1 MAQVLTTP
9 GRQITRGQKWTIAGA
24 ALVVVAMGLVLAA
37 SRQLTRLAHDRIIAA
52 LEEHFESRVE
62 LKSLDVTLFPS
73 ARVAASGLVLEHKHR
88 TDVPP
93 LIIDQVTAET
103 SLLELF

>member
-24 ALVVVAMGLVLAA
+24 ALVGVAMGLVLAA

-62 LKSLDVTLFPS
+62 LKSRHS
-73 ARVAASGLVLEHKHR
+73 I
-88 TDVPP
+88 P
-93 LIIDQVTAET
+93 LSSCGRQRPGAQAQT
-103 SLLELF
+103 